1 MNRLTITRL
10 GIGLLAAGFGLAQ
23 FHPLGNPR
31 AGHEQARADLLIGAK
46 MPASAKRILIE
57 KCANCHSDASSWPIY
72 SDIAPISWLIERD
85 VLKGRDHLNLSKWK
99 ELAPYRQETLA
110 EEIVRQVRS
119 SSMPPLRYRLI
130 HWNSALSPA
139 DKAALSALA
148 PEVAV
153 EDASAGPGDPIRG
166 KAVFE
171 RRCTGCHA
179 LDSDREGPH
188 LRGVYG
194 RAAGTV
200 PGFDYS
206 EGVRKSGLIWN
217 DTNIERWMRDTE
229 AMIPDSKMGF
239 RVPKAQ
245 DRADVVAFLKTV
257 R

>member
-1 MNRLTITRL
+1 MNRFTFTKF
-10 GIGLLAAGFGLAQ
+10 GIGLFVAAVGLAQ

-31 AGHEQARADLLIGAK
+31 TVPEQARVELLNGAQ
-46 MPASAKRILIE
+46 MTESAKRVLVE
-57 KCANCHSDASSWPIY
+57 KCADCHSNASAWPLY
-72 SDIAPISWLIERD
+72 SKVAPVSWLIERD
-85 VLKGRDHLNLSKWK
+85 VLEGRDHLNLSRWRD
-99 ELAPYRQETLA
+99 LAPDRRETLA
-110 EEIVRQVRS
+110 EEIVRQAKA

-130 HWNSALSPA
+130 HWNSNLSPS
-139 DKAALSALA
+139 DKAALAALA
-148 PEVAV
+148 PEAV
-153 EDASAGPGDPIRG
+153 EDTSASPGDPVRG

-194 RAAGTV
+194 RTAGTV
-200 PGFDYS
+200 SGFDYS
-206 EGVRKSGLIWN
+206 EGVRKSRLTWN
-217 DTNIERWMRDTE
+217 DANIERWLRDTE

-245 DRADVVAFLKTV
+245 DRADIIAFLKTV